1 MGELGTQ
8 VDHAERLS
16 DDNVSQMLQLAERLR
31 AANGGELDDAAIQA
45 VAEATNTPAEY
56 VRLAARMMP
65 ERNQSSVEQV
75 RSAFMEIEPDTRRHV
90 ASALCATIA
99 ALALVAA
106 DRNAAS
112 TAKDFF
118 HTIMLIM
125 IGVGCW
131 NLSLSRDS
139 RLAIMCGALFGG
151 IFFFAESLFA
161 YVFRGTSIASPL
173 LIVFILGGA
182 ALGAI
187 MHGFVKKFRK
197 KLGMVDP
204 VRERQDLLRQLV
216 TLQDK
221 LKSGEQHIT
230 IVSVDLV
237 GSTQLKSGADPL
249 SVEFT
254 FTEYHQFVE
263 QTAKRFQGRI
273 HSTAGDGVTLAFDH
287 AHQAF
292 AASKFLQTAI
302 LEFNTFRNKL
312 GTPLVMRVGIHSG
325 SVVTPKAGDITS
337 LNFAHVIDMAAHIQK
352 VCPPGGISVSDAAAT
367 QIPGGAAAIGAE
379 KAMVMET
386 GATIWMPRTALTMAA
401 SELTS

>member
-1 MGELGTQ
+1 MDL
-8 VDHAERLS
+8 AEQLS

-31 AANGGELDDAAIQA
+31 AANGGVLDDAAIQA
-45 VAEATNTPAEY
+45 VAEATNAPAEY
-56 VRLAARMMP
+56 VRLAARMLP
-65 ERNQSSVEQV
+65 ERNQGSVSQV

-90 ASALCATIA
+90 ASALCGTIA

-131 NLSLSRDS
+131 NLALSRES
-139 RLAIMCGALFGG
+139 RLAIMSGALFGG

-161 YVFRGTSIASPL
+161 LIFRGTSIASPL

-187 MHGFVKKFRK
+187 MHALVKKFRK

-204 VRERQDLLRQLV
+204 IRERQDLLRQLV
-216 TLQDK
+216 SLQDK

-237 GSTQLKSGADPL
+237 GSTQLKMGADPL
-249 SVEFT
+249 AVEFT
-254 FTEYHQFVE
+254 FTEYHTFVE
-263 QTAKRFQGRI
+263 QTAKRFQGRV
-273 HSTAGDGVTLAFDH
+273 HSTAGDGVTLAFEH

-292 AASKFLQTAI
+292 AASKYLQTGIFEVNA
-302 LEFNTFRNKL
+302 FKNKL
-312 GTPLVMRVGIHSG
+312 GTPLVMRCGIHSG

-352 VCPPGGISVSDAAAT
+352 ICPPGGISVSDAAAA
-367 QIPGGAAAIGAE
+367 QIPGGAVAIGVE
-379 KAMVMET
+379 KVIVMDT
-386 GATIWMPRTALTMAA
+386 GATIWMPKSALATQMA
-401 SELTS
+401 SS